1 MHSYFSE
8 PKAAREKQKEITS
21 SKNSYRTAQS
31 KASVRKN
38 DNSKD
43 LDLGKSAILHSYY
56 FVVSCFLQYVT
67 I

>member
-43 LDLGKSAILHSYY
+43 VDLGKSAILHSY
-56 FVVSCFLQYVT
+56 
-67 I
+67 

>member
-43 LDLGKSAILHSYY
+43 VDLGKSAILH
-56 FVVSCFLQYVT
+56 CF
-67 I
+67 IFR